1 MPWIVEF
8 DGDFE
13 PEFMA
18 FELAVQDALLALAK
32 LLADFGPQLPADP
45 MPIR

>member
-8 DGDFE
+8 HDDFE

-18 FELAVQDALLALAK
+18 FEPAVQDALLAIAK
-32 LLADFGPQLPADP
+32 LLPILARSLAGP